1 MKNVEKE
8 VFMKKV
14 FIIIVLTIL
23 IIFGNHFIQGMI
35 FNKSNKKN
43 ENTQSDAI
51 MIIPDEN
58 KKVPDDITINMT
70 VAGDILCHNTNFWD
84 AYVTSTDDYDFSYSF
99 EDIKK
104 YFDNAD
110 IAIGVLETNFAGKSV
125 GYSNYPLFN
134 SPEHL
139 AVDLKELGFDI
150 LATANNHCLD
160 KGFSGLQSTLAELDK
175 AGIDHI
181 GTYSTE
187 EASKEYLIKDVNGIK
202 MAFLTYTYGT
212 NGIPVPT
219 GKEFAINLI
228 DKEKI
233 VSDINNVKNENVDVI
248 CVNMHW
254 GDEYSLTPNATQKEL
269 ADFLFEN
276 GVDLILGSHTHCL
289 EPMEKRT
296 VTLADGT
303 TKDGF
308 IIYSLGNFMSGQK
321 HENSRQS
328 VILDIKL
335 TKKGEDGKISIDSV
349 TYTPIYMF
357 NFYKSGTVQR
367 FKIMDIEAE
376 IAKYEAGDTTIGASM
391 YQTLKSELANVY
403 KVVGEEIIESDDNVV
418 ETEN

>member
-1 MKNVEKE
+1 MKKLFIVCILILAFTFGVFVGYYRFNTTSNIVEIANINNENQSEDIVEK
-8 VFMKKV
+8 
-14 FIIIVLTIL
+14 
-23 IIFGNHFIQGMI
+23 
-35 FNKSNKKN
+35 
-43 ENTQSDAI
+43 
-51 MIIPDEN
+51 IIPE
-58 KKVPDDITINMT
+58 DITINMT

-84 AYVTSTDDYDFSYSF
+84 AYVAELDDYDFSYSF

-110 IAIGVLETNFAGKSV
+110 VAIGVLETNFAGRDI
-125 GYSNYPLFN
+125 GYTNYPLFN

-139 AVDLKELGFDI
+139 ATDLKELGIDI
-150 LATANNHCLD
+150 LGTANNHCLD
-160 KGFSGLQSTLAELDK
+160 KGFSGMVSTLEELDK
-175 AGIDHI
+175 AGIDHM
-181 GTYSTE
+181 GTYATE
-187 EASKEYLIKDVNGIK
+187 EDSKEYLIKDVKGIK

-212 NGIPVPT
+212 NGIPIPT
-219 GKEFAINLI
+219 GKEFSVNIT

-233 VSDINNVKNENVDVI
+233 LADLENVKKENVDVI

-254 GDEYSLTPNATQKEL
+254 GDEYSLKPNSNQKDL

-296 VTLADGT
+296 ITMEDGT

-328 VILDIKL
+328 VILDIQL
-335 TKKGEDGKISIDSV
+335 TKNGETNKISVDSV
-349 TYTPIYMF
+349 TYTPIYMY
-357 NFYKSGTVQR
+357 NFYQRGVLQR

-376 IAKYEAGDTTIGASM
+376 IEKYESGDTSIGASM
-391 YQTLKSELANVY
+391 YQTLKNELVNVY
-403 KVVGEEIIESDDNVV
+403 EVVGEEILPEKISKE
-418 ETEN
+418 EGEE

>member
-1 MKNVEKE
+1 
-8 VFMKKV
+8 MKKL
-14 FIIIVLTIL
+14 FIIVIL
-23 IIFGNHFIQGMI
+23 ILAFTVGVFVGYYR
-35 FNKSNKKN
+35 FNTTSNIVEIANINN
-43 ENTQSDAI
+43 ESQSEEFVEEV
-51 MIIPDEN
+51 IPE
-58 KKVPDDITINMT
+58 DITINMT

-84 AYVTSTDDYDFSYSF
+84 AYVAELDDYDFSYSF

-110 IAIGVLETNFAGKSV
+110 VAIGVLETNFAGRDI
-125 GYSNYPLFN
+125 GYTNYPLFN

-139 AVDLKELGFDI
+139 AIDLKELGFDI
-150 LATANNHCLD
+150 LGTANNHCLD
-160 KGFSGLQSTLAELDK
+160 KGFSGMVSTLEELDK
-175 AGIDHI
+175 AGIDHM
-181 GTYSTE
+181 GTYATE
-187 EASKEYLIKDVNGIK
+187 EDSKEYLIKDVNGIK
-202 MAFLTYTYGT
+202 IAFLTYTYGT
-212 NGIPVPT
+212 NGIPIPT
-219 GKEFAINLI
+219 GKEFSVNIT

-233 VSDINNVKNENVDVI
+233 LSDLENVKKEDVDVI

-254 GDEYSLTPNATQKEL
+254 GDEYSLKPNNNQKEL

-296 VTLADGT
+296 VTMEDGT

-328 VILDIKL
+328 VILNIQL
-335 TKKGEDGKISIDSV
+335 TKNGETNKISIDSV
-349 TYTPIYMF
+349 TYTPIYMY
-357 NFYKSGTVQR
+357 NFYQSGVLQR

-376 IAKYEAGDTTIGASM
+376 IEKYESGDTSIGFSM

-403 KVVGEEIIESDDNVV
+403 EVVGEEILSEKINKEG
-418 ETEN
+418 EE

>member
-1 MKNVEKE
+1 
-8 VFMKKV
+8 MKKL
-14 FIIIVLTIL
+14 FIVCIL
-23 IIFGNHFIQGMI
+23 ILAFTFGVFVGYYR
-35 FNKSNKKN
+35 FNTTSNIVEIANINN
-43 ENTQSDAI
+43 ENQSEDI
-51 MIIPDEN
+51 VEEIIPE
-58 KKVPDDITINMT
+58 DITINMT

-84 AYVTSTDDYDFSYSF
+84 AYVAELDDYDFSYSF

-110 IAIGVLETNFAGKSV
+110 VAIGVLETNFAGRDI
-125 GYSNYPLFN
+125 GYTNYPLFN

-139 AVDLKELGFDI
+139 ATDLKELGFDI
-150 LATANNHCLD
+150 LGTANNHCLD
-160 KGFSGLQSTLAELDK
+160 KGFSGMVSTLEELDK
-175 AGIDHI
+175 AGIDHL
-181 GTYSTE
+181 GTYATE
-187 EASKEYLIKDVNGIK
+187 EDSKEYLIKDVKGIK

-212 NGIPVPT
+212 NGIPIPT
-219 GKEFAINLI
+219 GKEFSVNIT

-233 VSDINNVKNENVDVI
+233 LADLENVKKENVDVI

-254 GDEYSLTPNATQKEL
+254 GDEYSLKPNSNQKDL

-296 VTLADGT
+296 ITMEDGT

-328 VILDIKL
+328 VILDIQL
-335 TKKGEDGKISIDSV
+335 TKNGETNKISVDSV
-349 TYTPIYMF
+349 TYTPIYMY
-357 NFYKSGTVQR
+357 NFYQSGVLQR

-376 IAKYEAGDTTIGASM
+376 IEKYESGDTSIGASM
-391 YQTLKSELANVY
+391 YQTLKSELVNVY
-403 KVVGEEIIESDDNVV
+403 EVVGEEILPEKISKE
-418 ETEN
+418 EGEK

>member
-1 MKNVEKE
+1 MKKLFIVCILILAFTFGVFVGYYRFNTTSNIVEIANINNENQSEDIVEK
-8 VFMKKV
+8 
-14 FIIIVLTIL
+14 
-23 IIFGNHFIQGMI
+23 
-35 FNKSNKKN
+35 
-43 ENTQSDAI
+43 
-51 MIIPDEN
+51 IIPE
-58 KKVPDDITINMT
+58 DITINMT

-84 AYVTSTDDYDFSYSF
+84 AYVAELDDYDFSYSF

-110 IAIGVLETNFAGKSV
+110 VAIGVLETNFAGRDI
-125 GYSNYPLFN
+125 GYTNYPLFN

-139 AVDLKELGFDI
+139 ATDLKELGIDI
-150 LATANNHCLD
+150 LGTANNHCLD
-160 KGFSGLQSTLAELDK
+160 KGFSGMVSTLEELDK
-175 AGIDHI
+175 AGIDHM
-181 GTYSTE
+181 GTYATE
-187 EASKEYLIKDVNGIK
+187 EDSKEYLIKDVKGIK

-212 NGIPVPT
+212 NGIPIPT
-219 GKEFAINLI
+219 GKEFSVNIT

-233 VSDINNVKNENVDVI
+233 LADLENVKKENVDVI

-254 GDEYSLTPNATQKEL
+254 GDEYSLKPNSNQKDL

-296 VTLADGT
+296 ITMEDGT

-328 VILDIKL
+328 VILDIQL
-335 TKKGEDGKISIDSV
+335 TKNGETNKISVDSV
-349 TYTPIYMF
+349 TYTPIYMY
-357 NFYKSGTVQR
+357 NFYQRGVLQR

-376 IAKYEAGDTTIGASM
+376 IEKYESGDTSIGASM
-391 YQTLKSELANVY
+391 YQTL
-403 KVVGEEIIESDDNVV
+403 
-418 ETEN
+418 

>member
-1 MKNVEKE
+1 
-8 VFMKKV
+8 MKKL
-14 FIIIVLTIL
+14 FIVCIL
-23 IIFGNHFIQGMI
+23 ILAFTFGVFVGYYR
-35 FNKSNKKN
+35 FNTTSNIVEIANINN
-43 ENTQSDAI
+43 ENQSEDI
-51 MIIPDEN
+51 VEEIIPE
-58 KKVPDDITINMT
+58 DITINMT

-84 AYVTSTDDYDFSYSF
+84 AYVAELDDYDFSYSF

-110 IAIGVLETNFAGKSV
+110 VAIGVLETNFAGRDI
-125 GYSNYPLFN
+125 GYTNYPLFN

-139 AVDLKELGFDI
+139 ATDLKELGFDI
-150 LATANNHCLD
+150 LGTANNHCLD
-160 KGFSGLQSTLAELDK
+160 KGFSGMVSTLDELDK
-175 AGIDHI
+175 AGIDHM
-181 GTYSTE
+181 GTYATE
-187 EASKEYLIKDVNGIK
+187 EDSKEYLIKDVKGIK

-212 NGIPVPT
+212 NGIPIPT
-219 GKEFAINLI
+219 GKEFSVNIT

-233 VSDINNVKNENVDVI
+233 LADLENVKKENVDVI

-254 GDEYSLTPNATQKEL
+254 GDEYSLKPNSNQKDL

-296 VTLADGT
+296 ITMEDGT

-328 VILDIKL
+328 VILDIQL
-335 TKKGEDGKISIDSV
+335 TKNGETNKISVDSV
-349 TYTPIYMF
+349 TYTPIYMY
-357 NFYKSGTVQR
+357 NFYQSGVLQR

-376 IAKYEAGDTTIGASM
+376 IEKYESGDTSIGASM
-391 YQTLKSELANVY
+391 YQTLKSELVNVY
-403 KVVGEEIIESDDNVV
+403 EVVGEEILPEKISKE
-418 ETEN
+418 EGEK

>member
-1 MKNVEKE
+1 
-8 VFMKKV
+8 MKKIIV
-14 FIIIVLTIL
+14 VIILVLIIVLGM
-23 IIFGNHFIQGMI
+23 FGIYYKFYNNQNVVEVSINNTENQ
-35 FNKSNKKN
+35 N
-43 ENTQSDAI
+43 EEI
-51 MIIPDEN
+51 VEEIIPE
-58 KKVPDDITINMT
+58 DITINMT

-84 AYVTSTDDYDFSYSF
+84 AYVPELDDYDFSYSF

-104 YFDNAD
+104 YFDSAD
-110 IAIGVLETNFAGKSV
+110 IAIGVLETNFAGRDI
-125 GYSNYPLFN
+125 GYTNYPLFN

-150 LATANNHCLD
+150 LGTANNHCLD
-160 KGFSGLQSTLAELDK
+160 KGFSGLVSTLEELDK
-175 AGIDHI
+175 AGIEHI
-181 GTYSTE
+181 GTYATE

-219 GKEFAINLI
+219 GKEFAVNIT

-233 VSDINNVKNENVDVI
+233 LSDLENVKKEDVDVI

-254 GDEYSLTPNATQKEL
+254 GDEYSLKPNNNQKEL

-296 VTLADGT
+296 ITLEDGT

-328 VILDIKL
+328 VILDIQL
-335 TKKGEDGKISIDSV
+335 TKDGKTNKISIDSV
-349 TYTPIYMF
+349 TYTPIYMY
-357 NFYKSGTVQR
+357 NFYKSGVLQG
-367 FKIMDIEAE
+367 FKVMDIEAE
-376 IAKYEAGDTTIGASM
+376 IAKYESGDTSIGSSM

-403 KVVGEEIIESDDNVV
+403 EVMGEEILSDKLS
-418 ETEN
+418 EGEE

>member
-1 MKNVEKE
+1 
-8 VFMKKV
+8 MKKL
-14 FIIIVLTIL
+14 FIVCIL
-23 IIFGNHFIQGMI
+23 ILAFTFGVFVGYYR
-35 FNKSNKKN
+35 FNTTSNIVEIANINN
-43 ENTQSDAI
+43 ENQSEDVVEEV
-51 MIIPDEN
+51 IPE
-58 KKVPDDITINMT
+58 DITINMT

-84 AYVTSTDDYDFSYSF
+84 AYVAELDDYDFSYSF

-110 IAIGVLETNFAGKSV
+110 VAIGVLETNFAGRDI
-125 GYSNYPLFN
+125 GYTNYPLFN

-139 AVDLKELGFDI
+139 ATDLKELGFDI
-150 LATANNHCLD
+150 LGTANNHCLD
-160 KGFSGLQSTLAELDK
+160 KGFSGMVSTLEELDK
-175 AGIDHI
+175 AGIDHM
-181 GTYSTE
+181 GTYATE
-187 EASKEYLIKDVNGIK
+187 EDSKEYLIKDVKGIK

-212 NGIPVPT
+212 NGIPIPT
-219 GKEFAINLI
+219 GKEFSVNIT

-233 VSDINNVKNENVDVI
+233 LADLENVKKENVDVI

-254 GDEYSLTPNATQKEL
+254 GDEYSLKPNSNQKDL

-296 VTLADGT
+296 ITMEDGT

-328 VILDIKL
+328 VILDIQL
-335 TKKGEDGKISIDSV
+335 TKNGETNKISVDSV
-349 TYTPIYMF
+349 TYTPIYMY
-357 NFYKSGTVQR
+357 NFYQSGVLQR

-376 IAKYEAGDTTIGASM
+376 IEKYESGDTSIGASM
-391 YQTLKSELANVY
+391 YQTLKSELVNVY
-403 KVVGEEIIESDDNVV
+403 EVVGEEILPEKISKE
-418 ETEN
+418 EGEK

>member
-1 MKNVEKE
+1 
-8 VFMKKV
+8 MKKL
-14 FIIIVLTIL
+14 FIL
-23 IIFGNHFIQGMI
+23 ILAFTFGVFVGYYR
-35 FNKSNKKN
+35 FNTTSNIVEIANINN
-43 ENTQSDAI
+43 ENQSEDVVEEV
-51 MIIPDEN
+51 IPE
-58 KKVPDDITINMT
+58 DITINMT

-84 AYVTSTDDYDFSYSF
+84 AYVAELDDYDFSYSF

-110 IAIGVLETNFAGKSV
+110 VAIGVLETNFAGRDI
-125 GYSNYPLFN
+125 GYTNYPLFN

-139 AVDLKELGFDI
+139 ATDLKELGFDI
-150 LATANNHCLD
+150 LGTANNHCLD
-160 KGFSGLQSTLAELDK
+160 KGFSGMVSTLEELDK
-175 AGIDHI
+175 AGIDHM
-181 GTYSTE
+181 GTYATE
-187 EASKEYLIKDVNGIK
+187 EDSKEYLIKDVKGIK

-212 NGIPVPT
+212 NGIPIPT
-219 GKEFAINLI
+219 GKEFSVNIT

-233 VSDINNVKNENVDVI
+233 LADLENVKKENVDVI

-254 GDEYSLTPNATQKEL
+254 GDEYSLKPNSNQKDL

-296 VTLADGT
+296 ITMEDGT

-328 VILDIKL
+328 VILDIQL
-335 TKKGEDGKISIDSV
+335 TKNGETNKISVDSV
-349 TYTPIYMF
+349 TYTPIYMY
-357 NFYKSGTVQR
+357 NFYQSGVLQR

-376 IAKYEAGDTTIGASM
+376 IEKYESGDTSIGASM
-391 YQTLKSELANVY
+391 YQTLKSELVNVY
-403 KVVGEEIIESDDNVV
+403 EVVGEEILPEKISKE
-418 ETEN
+418 EGEK

>member
-1 MKNVEKE
+1 
-8 VFMKKV
+8 MKKL
-14 FIIIVLTIL
+14 FIVCIL
-23 IIFGNHFIQGMI
+23 ILAFTFGVFVGYYR
-35 FNKSNKKN
+35 FNTTSNIVEIANINN
-43 ENTQSDAI
+43 ENQSEDI
-51 MIIPDEN
+51 VEEIIPE
-58 KKVPDDITINMT
+58 DITINMT

-84 AYVTSTDDYDFSYSF
+84 AYVAELDDYDFSYSF

-110 IAIGVLETNFAGKSV
+110 VAIGVLETNFAGRDI
-125 GYSNYPLFN
+125 GYTNYPLFN

-139 AVDLKELGFDI
+139 ATDLKELGFDI
-150 LATANNHCLD
+150 LGTANNHCLD
-160 KGFSGLQSTLAELDK
+160 KGFSGMVSTLEELDK
-175 AGIDHI
+175 AGIDHM
-181 GTYSTE
+181 GTYATE
-187 EASKEYLIKDVNGIK
+187 EDSKEYLIKDVKGIK

-212 NGIPVPT
+212 NGIPIPT
-219 GKEFAINLI
+219 GKEFSVNIT

-233 VSDINNVKNENVDVI
+233 LADLENVKKENVDVI

-254 GDEYSLTPNATQKEL
+254 GDEYSLKPNSNQKDL

-296 VTLADGT
+296 ITMEDGT

-328 VILDIKL
+328 VILDIQL
-335 TKKGEDGKISIDSV
+335 TKNGETNKISVDSV
-349 TYTPIYMF
+349 TYTPIYMY
-357 NFYKSGTVQR
+357 NFYQRGVLQR

-376 IAKYEAGDTTIGASM
+376 IEKYESGDTSIGASM
-391 YQTLKSELANVY
+391 YQTLKNELVNVY
-403 KVVGEEIIESDDNVV
+403 EVVGEEILPEKISKE
-418 ETEN
+418 EGEE

>member
-1 MKNVEKE
+1 
-8 VFMKKV
+8 MKKL
-14 FIIIVLTIL
+14 FIVCIL
-23 IIFGNHFIQGMI
+23 ILAFTFGVFVGYYR
-35 FNKSNKKN
+35 FNTTSNIVEIANINN
-43 ENTQSDAI
+43 ENQSEDI
-51 MIIPDEN
+51 VEEVIPE
-58 KKVPDDITINMT
+58 DITINMT

-84 AYVTSTDDYDFSYSF
+84 AYVAELDDYDFSYSF

-110 IAIGVLETNFAGKSV
+110 VAIGVLETNFAGRDI
-125 GYSNYPLFN
+125 GYTNYPLFN

-139 AVDLKELGFDI
+139 ATDLKELGFDI
-150 LATANNHCLD
+150 LGTANNHCLD
-160 KGFSGLQSTLAELDK
+160 KGFSGMVSTLEELDK
-175 AGIDHI
+175 AGIDHM
-181 GTYSTE
+181 GTYATE
-187 EASKEYLIKDVNGIK
+187 EDSKEYLIKDVKGIK

-212 NGIPVPT
+212 NGIPIPT
-219 GKEFAINLI
+219 GKEFSVNIT

-233 VSDINNVKNENVDVI
+233 LADLENVKKENVDVI

-254 GDEYSLTPNATQKEL
+254 GDEYSLKPNSNQKDL

-296 VTLADGT
+296 ITMEDGT

-328 VILDIKL
+328 VILDIQL
-335 TKKGEDGKISIDSV
+335 TKNGETNKISVDSV
-349 TYTPIYMF
+349 TYTPIYMY
-357 NFYKSGTVQR
+357 NFYQRGVLQR

-376 IAKYEAGDTTIGASM
+376 IEKYESGDTSIGASM
-391 YQTLKSELANVY
+391 YQTLKNELVNVY
-403 KVVGEEIIESDDNVV
+403 EVVGEEILPEKISKE
-418 ETEN
+418 EGEE

>member
-1 MKNVEKE
+1 
-8 VFMKKV
+8 MKKL
-14 FIIIVLTIL
+14 FIVCIL
-23 IIFGNHFIQGMI
+23 ILAFTFGVFVGYYR
-35 FNKSNKKN
+35 FNTTSNIVEIANINN
-43 ENTQSDAI
+43 ENQSEDVVEEV
-51 MIIPDEN
+51 IPE
-58 KKVPDDITINMT
+58 DITINMT

-84 AYVTSTDDYDFSYSF
+84 AYVAELDDYDFSYSF

-110 IAIGVLETNFAGKSV
+110 VAIGVLETNFAGRDI
-125 GYSNYPLFN
+125 GYTNYPLFN

-139 AVDLKELGFDI
+139 ATDLKELGFDI
-150 LATANNHCLD
+150 LGTANNHCLD
-160 KGFSGLQSTLAELDK
+160 KGFSGMVSTLEELDK
-175 AGIDHI
+175 AGIDHM
-181 GTYSTE
+181 GTYATE
-187 EASKEYLIKDVNGIK
+187 EDSKEYLIKDVKGIK

-212 NGIPVPT
+212 NGIPIPT
-219 GKEFAINLI
+219 GKEFSVNIT

-233 VSDINNVKNENVDVI
+233 LADLENVKKENVDVI

-254 GDEYSLTPNATQKEL
+254 GDEYSLKPNSNQKDL

-296 VTLADGT
+296 ITMEDGT

-328 VILDIKL
+328 VILDIQL
-335 TKKGEDGKISIDSV
+335 TKNGETNKISVDSV
-349 TYTPIYMF
+349 TYTPIYMY
-357 NFYKSGTVQR
+357 NFYQRGVLQR

-376 IAKYEAGDTTIGASM
+376 IEKYESGDTSIGASM
-391 YQTLKSELANVY
+391 YQTLKNELVNVY
-403 KVVGEEIIESDDNVV
+403 EVVGEEILPEKISKE
-418 ETEN
+418 EGEE

>member
-1 MKNVEKE
+1 
-8 VFMKKV
+8 MKKL
-14 FIIIVLTIL
+14 FIVCIL
-23 IIFGNHFIQGMI
+23 ILAFTFGVFVGYYR
-35 FNKSNKKN
+35 FNTTSNIVEIANINN
-43 ENTQSDAI
+43 ENQSEDI
-51 MIIPDEN
+51 VEEIIPE
-58 KKVPDDITINMT
+58 DITINMT

-84 AYVTSTDDYDFSYSF
+84 AYVAELDDYDFSYSF

-110 IAIGVLETNFAGKSV
+110 VAIGVLETNFAGRDI
-125 GYSNYPLFN
+125 GYTNYPLFN

-139 AVDLKELGFDI
+139 ATDLKELGFDI
-150 LATANNHCLD
+150 LGTANNHCLD
-160 KGFSGLQSTLAELDK
+160 KGFSGMVSTLEELDK
-175 AGIDHI
+175 AGIDHM
-181 GTYSTE
+181 GTYATE
-187 EASKEYLIKDVNGIK
+187 EDSKEYLIKDVKGIK

-212 NGIPVPT
+212 NGIPIPT
-219 GKEFAINLI
+219 GKEFSVNIT

-233 VSDINNVKNENVDVI
+233 LADLENVKKENVDVI

-254 GDEYSLTPNATQKEL
+254 GDEYSLKPNSNQKDL

-296 VTLADGT
+296 ITMEDGT

-328 VILDIKL
+328 VILDIQL
-335 TKKGEDGKISIDSV
+335 TKNGETNKISVDSV
-349 TYTPIYMF
+349 TYTPIYMY
-357 NFYKSGTVQR
+357 NFYQRGVLQR

-376 IAKYEAGDTTIGASM
+376 IEKYELGDTSIGASM
-391 YQTLKSELANVY
+391 YQTLKNELVNVY
-403 KVVGEEIIESDDNVV
+403 EVVGEEILPEKISKE
-418 ETEN
+418 EGEE

>member
-1 MKNVEKE
+1 
-8 VFMKKV
+8 MKKL
-14 FIIIVLTIL
+14 FIVCIL
-23 IIFGNHFIQGMI
+23 ILAFTFGVFVGYYR
-35 FNKSNKKN
+35 FNTTSNIVEIANINN
-43 ENTQSDAI
+43 ENQSEDI
-51 MIIPDEN
+51 VEEVIPE
-58 KKVPDDITINMT
+58 DITINMT

-84 AYVTSTDDYDFSYSF
+84 AYVAELDDYDFSYSF

-110 IAIGVLETNFAGKSV
+110 VAIGVLETNFAGRDI
-125 GYSNYPLFN
+125 GYTNYPLFN

-139 AVDLKELGFDI
+139 ATDLKELGFDI
-150 LATANNHCLD
+150 LGTANNHCLD
-160 KGFSGLQSTLAELDK
+160 KGFSGMVSTLEELDK
-175 AGIDHI
+175 AGIDHM
-181 GTYSTE
+181 GTYATE
-187 EASKEYLIKDVNGIK
+187 EDSKEYLIKDVKGIK

-212 NGIPVPT
+212 NGIPIPT
-219 GKEFAINLI
+219 GKEFSVNIT

-233 VSDINNVKNENVDVI
+233 LADLENVKKENVDVI

-254 GDEYSLTPNATQKEL
+254 GDEYSLKPNSNQKDL

-296 VTLADGT
+296 ITMEDGT

-328 VILDIKL
+328 VILDVQL
-335 TKKGEDGKISIDSV
+335 TKNGETNKISVDSV
-349 TYTPIYMF
+349 TYTPIYMY
-357 NFYKSGTVQR
+357 NFYQSGVLQR

-376 IAKYEAGDTTIGASM
+376 IEKYESGDTSIGASM
-391 YQTLKSELANVY
+391 YQTLKSELVNVY
-403 KVVGEEIIESDDNVV
+403 EVVGEEILPEKISKE
-418 ETEN
+418 EGEE

>member
-1 MKNVEKE
+1 MAFTFGVFVGYYRFNTTSNIVE
-8 VFMKKV
+8 
-14 FIIIVLTIL
+14 IANI
-23 IIFGNHFIQGMI
+23 N
-35 FNKSNKKN
+35 N
-43 ENTQSDAI
+43 ENQSEDVVEEV
-51 MIIPDEN
+51 IPE
-58 KKVPDDITINMT
+58 DITINMT

-84 AYVTSTDDYDFSYSF
+84 AYVAELDDYDFSYSF

-110 IAIGVLETNFAGKSV
+110 VAIGVLETNFAGRDI
-125 GYSNYPLFN
+125 GYTNYPLFN

-139 AVDLKELGFDI
+139 ATDLKELGFDI
-150 LATANNHCLD
+150 LGTANNHCLD
-160 KGFSGLQSTLAELDK
+160 KGFSGMVSTLEELDK
-175 AGIDHI
+175 AGIDHM
-181 GTYSTE
+181 GTYATE
-187 EASKEYLIKDVNGIK
+187 EDSKEYLIKDVKGIK

-212 NGIPVPT
+212 NGIPIPT
-219 GKEFAINLI
+219 GKEFSVNIT

-233 VSDINNVKNENVDVI
+233 LADLENVKKENVDVI

-254 GDEYSLTPNATQKEL
+254 GDEYSLKPNSNQKDL

-296 VTLADGT
+296 ITMEDGT

-328 VILDIKL
+328 VILDIQL
-335 TKKGEDGKISIDSV
+335 TKNGETNKISVDSV
-349 TYTPIYMF
+349 TYTPIYMY
-357 NFYKSGTVQR
+357 NFYQSGVLQR

-376 IAKYEAGDTTIGASM
+376 IEKYESGDTSIGASM
-391 YQTLKSELANVY
+391 YQTLKSELVNVY
-403 KVVGEEIIESDDNVV
+403 EVVGEEILPEKISKE
-418 ETEN
+418 EGEK

>member
-1 MKNVEKE
+1 
-8 VFMKKV
+8 MKKL
-14 FIIIVLTIL
+14 FIVCIL
-23 IIFGNHFIQGMI
+23 ILAFTFGVFVGYYR
-35 FNKSNKKN
+35 FNTTSNIVEIANINN
-43 ENTQSDAI
+43 ENQSEDI
-51 MIIPDEN
+51 VEEIIPE
-58 KKVPDDITINMT
+58 DITINMT

-84 AYVTSTDDYDFSYSF
+84 AYVAELDDYDFSYSF

-110 IAIGVLETNFAGKSV
+110 VAIGVLETNFAGRDI
-125 GYSNYPLFN
+125 GYTNYPLFN

-139 AVDLKELGFDI
+139 ATDLKELGFDI
-150 LATANNHCLD
+150 LGTANNHCLD
-160 KGFSGLQSTLAELDK
+160 KGFSGMVSTLEELDK
-175 AGIDHI
+175 AGIDHM
-181 GTYSTE
+181 GTYATE
-187 EASKEYLIKDVNGIK
+187 EDSKEYLIKDVKGIK

-212 NGIPVPT
+212 NGIPIPT
-219 GKEFAINLI
+219 GKEFSVNIT

-233 VSDINNVKNENVDVI
+233 LADLENVKKENVDVI

-254 GDEYSLTPNATQKEL
+254 GDEYSLKPNSNQKDL

-296 VTLADGT
+296 ITMEDGT

-328 VILDIKL
+328 VILDIQL
-335 TKKGEDGKISIDSV
+335 TKNGETNKISVDSV
-349 TYTPIYMF
+349 TDTPIYMY
-357 NFYKSGTVQR
+357 NFYQRGVLQR

-376 IAKYEAGDTTIGASM
+376 IEKYELGDTSIGASM
-391 YQTLKSELANVY
+391 YQTLKNELVNVY
-403 KVVGEEIIESDDNVV
+403 EVVGEEILPEKISKE
-418 ETEN
+418 EGEE

>member
-1 MKNVEKE
+1 
-8 VFMKKV
+8 MKKL
-14 FIIIVLTIL
+14 FIVCIL
-23 IIFGNHFIQGMI
+23 ILAFTFGVFVGYYR
-35 FNKSNKKN
+35 FNTTSNIVEIANINN
-43 ENTQSDAI
+43 ENQSEDVVEEV
-51 MIIPDEN
+51 IPE
-58 KKVPDDITINMT
+58 DITINMT

-84 AYVTSTDDYDFSYSF
+84 AYVAELDDYDFSYSF

-110 IAIGVLETNFAGKSV
+110 VAIGVLETNFAGRDI
-125 GYSNYPLFN
+125 GYTNYPLFN

-139 AVDLKELGFDI
+139 ATDLKELGFDI
-150 LATANNHCLD
+150 LGTANNHCLD
-160 KGFSGLQSTLAELDK
+160 KGFSGMVSTLEELDK
-175 AGIDHI
+175 AGIDHM
-181 GTYSTE
+181 GTYATE
-187 EASKEYLIKDVNGIK
+187 EDSKEYLIKDVKGIK

-212 NGIPVPT
+212 NGIPIPT
-219 GKEFAINLI
+219 GKEFSVNIT

-233 VSDINNVKNENVDVI
+233 LADLENVKKENVDVI

-254 GDEYSLTPNATQKEL
+254 GDEYSLKPNSNQKDL

-296 VTLADGT
+296 ITMEDGT

-328 VILDIKL
+328 VILDIQL
-335 TKKGEDGKISIDSV
+335 TKNGETNKISVDSV
-349 TYTPIYMF
+349 TYTPIYMY
-357 NFYKSGTVQR
+357 NFYQRGVLQR

-376 IAKYEAGDTTIGASM
+376 IEKYESGDTSIGASM
-391 YQTLKSELANVY
+391 YQTLKDELVNVY
-403 KVVGEEIIESDDNVV
+403 EVVGEEILPEKISKE
-418 ETEN
+418 EGEE